1 MVLLKIKLESL
12 LERVVLPPNESFSA
26 GGEH

>member
-1 MVLLKIKLESL
+1 MVLPKIKLGNL
-12 LERVVLPPNESFSA
+12 LEIVVLPPNESFSA